1 MGVIGIQ
8 DGAGAAAPKTWW
20 IINLFEEIWAIYL
33 YLFFLA
39 QTSDNETTVY
49 ICYYPMLLAQPGA
62 KLPLFSWGGGVFGTI
77 VLQKSMMPAEFRH
90 GPIVLVKSQKV
101 AR

>member
-49 ICYYPMLLAQPGA
+49 IFLFWWHRKFSGKSSP
-62 KLPLFSWGGGVFGTI
+62 LPNEIQV
-77 VLQKSMMPAEFRH
+77 
-90 GPIVLVKSQKV
+90 GPYTYGHNPHLCVWI
-101 AR
+101 